1 MVCHPS
7 SLSEIDMRLASTK
20 TAAVLCGGLL
30 LALSV
35 PASAAVDAKLLD
47 MLKANGQITAAQY
60 TELQAELAK
69 DQKEKQI
76 AQQAQQETNEQI
88 AATAKKTNDLSVFD
102 QKLAWAA
109 KTQLKGDVR
118 FRQETVKIDGTP
130 NNGGKDKDRQRI
142 RARLGAYTE
151 INSQVDTGIRI
162 ATGNS
167 EDARSTNQDL
177 DSYFNKKSLWLDL
190 GYIDYHP
197 DQIKN
202 LHVIGGKMLQPWVSM
217 GDVIWDSDVNPEG
230 LAVTYKYPLGTSAEL
245 FGSLG
250 NYTLKD
256 NVNGEGVQFRNDL
269 RMTAGQLG
277 SRFSLTD
284 NLKVTLGGSV
294 YAFQNDQDSRCPT
307 AGSTQCLT
315 PAETIANTAAGNA
328 SEYRLYEG
336 FSQVDIGGLAVPLS
350 FYGQYVK
357 NNEATQ
363 KDQDTAWLLG
373 AKSKVFGFN
382 LDYNYRDVQ
391 RYAVV
396 GAFTDSDFAGGFTGA
411 RGHKF
416 KVGYDIDKNF
426 AIGAT
431 YFLTKADYASAPGY
445 RDANANTLQLDAEA
459 KF

>member
-1 MVCHPS
+1 
-7 SLSEIDMRLASTK
+7 MRLASTK
-20 TAAVLCGGLL
+20 TAAALCGGLL

-47 MLKANGQITAAQY
+47 MLKANGQITASQY

-109 KTQLKGDVR
+109 KTQFKGDVR
-118 FRQETVKIDGTP
+118 FRQETVKIQGES
-130 NNGGKDKDRQRI
+130 NNGGRDKDRQRI

-151 INSQVDTGIRI
+151 INNQVDTGIRI
-162 ATGNS
+162 STGS
-167 EDARSTNQDL
+167 SDDARSTNQDQ
-177 DSYFNKKSLWLDL
+177 DNYFNKKSIWLDL

-217 GDVIWDSDVNPEG
+217 GDIIWDSDINPEG
-230 LAVTYKYPLGTSAEL
+230 LALTYKYPLGSSAEL

-250 NYTLKD
+250 NYNLKD
-256 NVNGEGVQFRNDL
+256 NVDGDGVQFRNDL
-269 RMTAGQLG
+269 RLTSGQLG
-277 SRFSLTD
+277 TRFSVTD
-284 NLKVTLGGSV
+284 NLKMTLGGSI
-294 YAFQNDQDSRCPT
+294 YAYQNDQN
-307 AGSTQCLT
+307 STCTSSTT
-315 PAETIANTAAGNA
+315 PCALAVNGNSAN
-328 SEYRLYEG
+328 EQFRLYEG
-336 FSQVDIGGLAVPLS
+336 FAQADIGGLAVPLA

-357 NNEATQ
+357 NNDASN
-363 KDQDTAWLLG
+363 DQDTAWLLG

-382 LDYNYRDVQ
+382 LDYNYRDTQ
-391 RYAVV
+391 RNAVV
-396 GAFTDSDFAGGFTGA
+396 GAFTDSDFANGTTGS
-411 RGHKF
+411 RGHKM
-416 KVGYDIDKNF
+416 KVSYDIDKNF
-426 AIGAT
+426 AVGAT
-431 YFLTKADYASAPGY
+431 YYLTKADYASRTQ
-445 RDANANTLQLDAEA
+445 RDANTNTLQLDAEA

>member
-1 MVCHPS
+1 
-7 SLSEIDMRLASTK
+7 MRLASTK
-20 TAAVLCGGLL
+20 TAAALCGGLL

-60 TELQAELAK
+60 TELQTELAK

-109 KTQLKGDVR
+109 RTQLKGDVR
-118 FRQETVKIDGTP
+118 FRQETVKIQGES
-130 NNGGKDKDRQRI
+130 NNGGRDKDRQRI

-151 INSQVDTGIRI
+151 INSQVDTGIRV
-162 ATGNS
+162 ATGS
-167 EDARSTNQDL
+167 SDDARSTNQDQ
-177 DSYFNKKSLWLDL
+177 DNYFDKKSIWLDL

-202 LHVIGGKMLQPWVSM
+202 LHVIGGKMLQPWVNM
-217 GDVIWDSDVNPEG
+217 GDVIWDSDINPEG

-250 NYTLKD
+250 NYNLKD
-256 NVNGEGVQFRNDL
+256 NVDGDGVQFRHDL
-269 RMTAGQLG
+269 RLTSGQLG
-277 SRFSLTD
+277 TRFSLTD
-284 NLKVTLGGSV
+284 NLKMTLGGSV
-294 YAFQNDQDSRCPT
+294 YAYQNDKDSRCT
-307 AGSTQCLT
+307 TTTT
-315 PAETIANTAAGNA
+315 PCALAVNGNSANN
-328 SEYRLYEG
+328 EFRLYEG
-336 FSQVDIGGLAVPLS
+336 FAQADIGGLAVPLA

-357 NNEATQ
+357 NNDAVT
-363 KDQDTAWLLG
+363 DQDTAWLIG

-382 LDYNYRDVQ
+382 LDYNYRDTQ
-391 RYAVV
+391 RDAVV
-396 GAFTDSDFAGGFTGA
+396 GAFTDSDFANGTTGS
-411 RGHKF
+411 RGHKL
-416 KVGYDIDKNF
+416 KVSYDIDKNF
-426 AIGAT
+426 ALGAT
-431 YFLTKADYASAPGY
+431 YFLTKADYASRTQ
-445 RDANANTLQLDAEA
+445 RDANTNTLQLDAEA

>member
-1 MVCHPS
+1 
-7 SLSEIDMRLASTK
+7 MRLASTK
-20 TAAVLCGGLL
+20 TAAALCGGLL

-47 MLKANGQITAAQY
+47 MLKANGQITGSQY

-109 KTQLKGDVR
+109 RTQFKGDVR
-118 FRQETVKIDGTP
+118 FRQETVKIQGES
-130 NNGGKDKDRQRI
+130 NNGGRDKDRQRI

-151 INSQVDTGIRI
+151 INNQVDTGIRI
-162 ATGNS
+162 STGS
-167 EDARSTNQDL
+167 SDDARSTNQDQ
-177 DSYFNKKSLWLDL
+177 DNYFNKKSIWLDL

-217 GDVIWDSDVNPEG
+217 GDIIWDSDINPEG
-230 LAVTYKYPLGTSAEL
+230 LALTYKYPLGSSAEL

-250 NYTLKD
+250 NYNLKD
-256 NVNGEGVQFRNDL
+256 NVDGDGVQFRNDL
-269 RMTAGQLG
+269 RLTSGQLG
-277 SRFSLTD
+277 TRFSVTD
-284 NLKVTLGGSV
+284 NLKMTLGGSI
-294 YAFQNDQDSRCPT
+294 YAYQNDQN
-307 AGSTQCLT
+307 STCTSSTT
-315 PAETIANTAAGNA
+315 PCALAVNGNSAN
-328 SEYRLYEG
+328 EQFRLYEG
-336 FSQVDIGGLAVPLS
+336 FAQADIGGLAVPLA

-357 NNEATQ
+357 NNDASN
-363 KDQDTAWLLG
+363 DQDTAWLLG

-382 LDYNYRDVQ
+382 LDYNYRDTQ
-391 RYAVV
+391 RNAVV
-396 GAFTDSDFAGGFTGA
+396 GAFTDSDFANGTTGS
-411 RGHKF
+411 RGHKM
-416 KVGYDIDKNF
+416 KVSYDIDKNF
-426 AIGAT
+426 AVGAT
-431 YFLTKADYASAPGY
+431 YYLTKADYASRTQ
-445 RDANANTLQLDAEA
+445 RDANTNTLQLDAEA

>member
-1 MVCHPS
+1 
-7 SLSEIDMRLASTK
+7 MRLASTK

-60 TELQAELAK
+60 TELQSELAK
-69 DQKEKQI
+69 DQKEQQI
-76 AQQAQQETNEQI
+76 ARQAQQETNEQI
-88 AATAKKTNDLSVFD
+88 AATAKKTNELSSFD

-118 FRQETVKIDGTP
+118 FRHETIKIDGTP
-130 NNGGKDKDRQRI
+130 NNGGKDKDRERI
-142 RARLGAYTE
+142 RARLGAFTE
-151 INSQVDTGIRI
+151 INSQVDTGIRV
-162 ATGNS
+162 ATGS
-167 EDARSTNQDL
+167 SDDARSTNQDL
-177 DSYFNKKSLWLDL
+177 DGYFNKKSIWLDL

-197 DQIKN
+197 TQIKN

-217 GDVIWDSDVNPEG
+217 GDVIWDSDINPEG
-230 LAVTYKYPLGTSAEL
+230 LALTYKYPLGSSAEL

-250 NYTLKD
+250 NYSLKD
-256 NVNGEGVQFRNDL
+256 NVNGDGVQFRNDL

-284 NLKVTLGGSV
+284 NLKLTLGGSV
-294 YAFQNDQDSRCPT
+294 YAFQNDEDSRCPT
-307 AGSTQCLT
+307 TTGTTPGCLT
-315 PAETIANTAAGNA
+315 PSETVANTTAGNA

-350 FYGQYVK
+350 FYVQYVQNTK
-357 NNEATQ
+357 ATD
-363 KDQDTAWLLG
+363 KDKDTAWLLG

-431 YFLTKADYASAPGY
+431 YFLTKADYASATGY